1 MLKKYFSYLGV
12 FVLVCFSFFYT
23 EKAAEIV
30 RMNDPIMKVILQN
43 SSYYEIEPV
52 NAIITGDEIIPGLN
66 GRTVNVNESYSNMK
80 KINRYQESLLVFDE
94 VLPEIILEYDKYL
107 VQGNDTIQQVA
118 LIFKVDSISN
128 LKQVS
133 KILLDK
139 NVVATFFIDGDV
151 IQANLD
157 EIEGLASDGYEIE
170 NLGYQGVY
178 SKERFMWTN
187 NMIETLTDSKVKY
200 CYTEYKNSSILDLC
214 SSHKMYTIQPTIYTG
229 NYPFLSVKKNLENGS
244 MISFDLKSQT
254 LKELPSVISY
264 IKQKGYDLVT
274 VNQLIDQS
282 SSNDK

>member
-66 GRTVNVNESYSNMK
+66 GRTVNINESYSNMK

-94 VLPEIILEYDKYL
+94 VLPEIILEYDKYV

-157 EIEGLASDGYEIE
+157 EIENLASDGYEIE
-170 NLGYQGVY
+170 NLGYQGTY
-178 SKERFMWTN
+178 SKERFTWTN
-187 NMIETLTDSKVKY
+187 NMIETLTDSKAKY
-200 CYTEYKNSSILDLC
+200 CYTEYKNSDILDLC
-214 SSHKMYTIQPTIYTG
+214 SSHKMYTIQPTVYTG

-244 MISFDLKSQT
+244 MISFDLKSN
-254 LKELPSVISY
+254 LIFRLD
-264 IKQKGYDLVT
+264 IK
-274 VNQLIDQS
+274 
-282 SSNDK
+282 